1 MTDESTPEV
10 RTTYRF
16 VGDRAPLFK
25 ALAEARKEFSSL
37 MAEETADVVM
47 KTGGK
52 YSFDYAD
59 LGAVINC
66 DAMALASHGLHLLQM
81 ADVSCFPYTMTC
93 VVTHVSGSFLE
104 AVSTFPKTMH
114 EETMQGCG
122 GAITYMRR
130 YTEQALFHIAARDDD
145 ANQADGNQATIGPRQ
160 TPPRAPQKPP
170 AAPKPA
176 QPAQAPK
183 ASPVKAEAPRP
194 APREVPEDLPPE
206 AIAAMAEDGPV
217 DAGEVATSQKVTQET
232 QKAIF
237 MLLQARDPQT
247 GRRRYETKELGAKR
261 VQSIV
266 GRDTRVQVGPKEW
279 DTDMTEAEGCKVLSV
294 LRNEP

>member
-93 VVTHVSGSFLE
+93 VVTHESGSFLE

-183 ASPVKAEAPRP
+183 ASPAKAEAPRP
-194 APREVPEDLPPE
+194 VPQQAPEDLPPE
-206 AIAAMAEDGPV
+206 AIAAMAEDGPP
-217 DAGEVATSQKVTQET
+217 DAGEVAQNQTITDET
-232 QKAIF
+232 AAAIKA
-237 MLLQARDPQT
+237 LLHAINPAT
-247 GRRRYETKELGAKR
+247 GRLRYKDKGEAKARLQEILGHE
-261 VQSIV
+261 
-266 GRDTRVQVGPKEW
+266 PKGA
-279 DTDMTEAEGCKVLSV
+279 MTEAEGCKVLSV

>member
-206 AIAAMAEDGPV
+206 AIAAMAEDGPP
-217 DAGEVATSQKVTQET
+217 DAGEVAANQPCTKETSL
-232 QKAIF
+232 AIYT
-237 MLLQARDPQT
+237 LLHAVNPQT
-247 GRRRYETKELGAKR
+247 GQPRYPTKLKAKERLQAILGYE
-261 VQSIV
+261 
-266 GRDTRVQVGPKEW
+266 PKGL
-279 DTDMTEAEGCKVLSV
+279 MTEAEGCKVLSV